1 MKKVTAVIVTY
12 NRLFLLRRSLEA
24 AKKQT
29 YPIQNFLV
37 INNGSSD
44 GSAEWLS
51 HQSGIVVV
59 DQKINVGASGGFSL
73 GIKAA
78 IDCDCEWIWVM
89 DDDTICE
96 PDTLE
101 KLVEKIDCI
110 DDNIGFIGSNC
121 KWVDG
126 EPHLMNVPD
135 IKPMLNKN
143 PFNKYDEH
151 NILLTASSS
160 WVSLLLNA
168 RAVKEVGLP
177 YKEFFFW
184 SDDLEYT
191 QRITKAGYLG
201 CYCTD
206 SVVVHETAKNYCPDF
221 YRETLNNVWKYRYGF
236 RNEFFLKKK
245 NKGFGYFIFWLFAK
259 VGYTSY
265 KLIKIRK
272 DHHLRFI
279 AVLIGSAWDSI
290 FFNPVVD
297 KAGSL

>member
-1 MKKVTAVIVTY
+1 MKNVTAVIVTY
-12 NRLFLLRRSLEA
+12 NRLFLLRRSLA
-24 AKKQT
+24 ALKNQT
-29 YPIQNFLV
+29 YPIQNILI

-51 HQSGIVVV
+51 HQTGIIVV
-59 DQKINVGASGGFSL
+59 DQKINLGASGGFSL
-73 GIKAA
+73 GIKTA
-78 IDCDCEWIWVM
+78 IACDSEWIWVM

-96 PDTLE
+96 PGTLE
-101 KLVEKIDCI
+101 KLTEKIDRI
-110 DDNIGFIGSNC
+110 DTNIGFIGSHCN
-121 KWVDG
+121 WTDG

-151 NILLTASSS
+151 NILLTPSSS

-168 RAVKEVGLP
+168 QAVKQVGLP

-201 CYCTD
+201 CYCPD

-221 YRETLNNVWKYRYGF
+221 YRDTFNNVWKYRYGF

-245 NKGFGYFIFWLFAK
+245 SKGFGYFIFWLLAK

-265 KLIKIRK
+265 KLLKIRK
-272 DHHLRFI
+272 DHQLKFL
-279 AVLIGSAWDSI
+279 AVLLGSAWDSI

-297 KAGSL
+297 KTGSL